1 MDELLS
7 RASIAGQHINEYT
20 GTDYTAIDALRKEIS
35 KQEEVVKSC
44 AAACNAA
51 RLQQQEAHNDQSNAS
66 REIVGLLE
74 RKSSWSPVDLE
85 RYMALVRSDHINEQ
99 AVQAAKDN
107 LTAMEQNLDEARALL
122 ERLERKRYHEEQI
135 WSDTIRRNSTWVTFG
150 LMGVNIILL
159 LAQITIFEPYRR
171 KKIAKDV
178 EEMLETRIEDTKSNI
193 NEDKLA
199 LLLARVLNNDQQNAV
214 AEDEAPGK
222 YKDQPHNVRN
232 DLDPFIAPSPKVEA
246 PIDAELAEKGPRNAE
261 KMPSEQWWST
271 ANLADGL
278 RESRAVISDQ
288 FSERLIQLRK
298 VDITQVACI
307 SAVAGAAIS
316 GGIIMRLLRPT

>member
-20 GTDYTAIDALRKEIS
+20 GTDYTAIDALRKDIA

-44 AAACNAA
+44 AAACDAA
-51 RLQQQEAHNDQSNAS
+51 RSQQQDAHNNQSNAS

-107 LTAMEQNLDEARALL
+107 LKSMDQSLDEARALL

-178 EEMLETRIEDTKSNI
+178 EEMLESRIEDTSLNI
-193 NEDKLA
+193 GEDKLA
-199 LLLARVLNNDQQNAV
+199 LVLARVLNHAQQNTV
-214 AEDEAPGK
+214 AAHEGRGK
-222 YKDQPHNVRN
+222 VQAQSHNA
-232 DLDPFIAPSPKVEA
+232 LDD
-246 PIDAELAEKGPRNAE
+246 IDSSIVPDSRFVALDDTKQAETVPRKTEGP
-261 KMPSEQWWST
+261 PLEQWWST
-271 ANLADGL
+271 VNLAYRM
-278 RESRAVISDQ
+278 RESRAVVSDQ
-288 FSERLIQLRK
+288 FSERLVQLRK
-298 VDITQVACI
+298 VDVTTIACI

-316 GGIIMRLLRPT
+316 SGIIMRLLRPT

>member
-20 GTDYTAIDALRKEIS
+20 GTDYTAIDALRKDIS

-44 AAACNAA
+44 AAACSAA
-51 RLQQQEAHNDQSNAS
+51 RLQQQDAHNDQANAS

-107 LTAMEQNLDEARALL
+107 LKSMDQNLDEARALL

-178 EEMLETRIEDTKSNI
+178 EEMLETRVEDTKINI
-193 NEDKLA
+193 DEDQLA
-199 LLLARVLNNDQQNAV
+199 LLLARVNKVQQNAR
-214 AEDEAPGK
+214 AEDEGHGKVQSELQNAPNGL
-222 YKDQPHNVRN
+222 
-232 DLDPFIAPSPKVEA
+232 DLSIATRLELKAAVDPTQAETVHRKAERAPSE
-246 PIDAELAEKGPRNAE
+246 R
-261 KMPSEQWWST
+261 WWSA

-288 FSERLIQLRK
+288 FSERLVQLRK
-298 VDITQVACI
+298 LDVTAVACI

-316 GGIIMRLLRPT
+316 SGILMRLLRPT